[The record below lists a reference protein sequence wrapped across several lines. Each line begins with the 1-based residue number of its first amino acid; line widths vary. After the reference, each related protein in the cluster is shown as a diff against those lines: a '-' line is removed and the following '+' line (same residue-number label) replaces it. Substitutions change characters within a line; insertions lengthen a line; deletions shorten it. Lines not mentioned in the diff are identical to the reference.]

1 MSSTEASEE
10 TITICVCW
18 MMLARP
24 KSNLFRSCFG
34 ILFFTRLSNSPTL
47 YVFVQRWSWPFF
59 KCHRLFI
66 NNNCQQ
72 YLSTTDAN
80 VSLLEAH
87 FFTDPWTVLE
97 GRKRLLIWH
106 VWSSKKN
113 GQSPNIALGIHRAS
127 PRSSV
132 PKHSKRLHMS
142 ADFPKTLINNSGPLF
157 GSTLERRKEL
167 QSLRVGCFSSFLSTI
182 SFDSHS
188 SINSKYSCNVF

>member
-34 ILFFTRLSNSPTL
+34 ILFYSRLSNSPTL
-47 YVFVQRWSWPFF
+47 YVFVQRWSWTFL

-66 NNNCQQ
+66 NTEQ
-72 YLSTTDAN
+72 LS
-80 VSLLEAH
+80 VISVQLMQMCPYWRPI

-106 VWSSKKN
+106 VWSSKKKE
-113 GQSPNIALGIHRAS
+113 QSTNIALGIHRAS
-127 PRSSV
+127 QGVLS
-132 PKHSKRLHMS
+132 LIIQNF
-142 ADFPKTLINNSGPLF
+142 FPIETRWNDSLTLSWPSNCGWRAVCSF
-157 GSTLERRKEL
+157 E
-167 QSLRVGCFSSFLSTI
+167 SSFQQCRCCVLWLE
-182 SFDSHS
+182 
-188 SINSKYSCNVF
+188 